1 LPNKNENKKD
11 ITNIQFCG
19 SEAAYPSGAPG
30 FITVFSGVRVVP
42 SLVFSVMFYTS
53 LFVFLSFFL
62 AIILYVLLGFT
73 ASVNPFVVFKLFLIR
88 LLKISQWY
96 VKY

>member
-19 SEAAYPSGAPG
+19 SGAAYPSGAPG

-42 SLVFSVMFYTS
+42 
-53 LFVFLSFFL
+53 
-62 AIILYVLLGFT
+62 
-73 ASVNPFVVFKLFLIR
+73 
-88 LLKISQWY
+88 
-96 VKY
+96 